1 MLSCIHV
8 NLDISERERIVQYYR
23 QSETRKVPILR
34 LSRNSTSLGQ
44 CLEIVKSG
52 NLLMFLQGCVESV
65 KVYFLP
71 EGSRRPEGDSLV

>member
-8 NLDISERERIVQYYR
+8 NLDILERKRIVQYYR

-44 CLEIVKSG
+44 SLEIVKSG
-52 NLLMFLQGCVESV
+52 NLLMFLQGCVECV
-65 KVYFLP
+65 KVYFLSD
-71 EGSRRPEGDSLV
+71 GSHRPESVSLV